1 MITQLKHNFFQISFL
16 SMGWL
21 TLLISI
27 YHPTSYIM
35 PTYLW
40 HLFLI
45 AVIVGGVFGVIYP
58 YLWSYTTWGAIR
70 NVGCATLTNFVAIFS
85 GLGLFSNR
93 VLKTILPF
101 WWEILI
107 LTLIL
112 HILMFYI
119 YRNYQNQKL
128 IQQLNS
134 VSEKGLKS

>member
-1 MITQLKHNFFQISFL
+1 
-16 SMGWL
+16 MGWL

-58 YLWSYTTWGAIR
+58 YLWNYTTWGAIR

-107 LTLIL
+107 LTLVL

-119 YRNYQNQKL
+119 YRNYQNKKL

>member
-45 AVIVGGVFGVIYP
+45 AVIVAGVFGVIYP
-58 YLWSYTTWGAIR
+58 YLWNYTTWGAIR

-93 VLKTILPF
+93 VLKAILPF

-119 YRNYQNQKL
+119 YRNYQNKKL

>member
-58 YLWSYTTWGAIR
+58 YLWNYTTWGAIR

-101 WWEILI
+101 WWEVLI
-107 LTLIL
+107 LTLVL

>member
-45 AVIVGGVFGVIYP
+45 AVIVAGVFGVIYP
-58 YLWSYTTWGAIR
+58 YLWNYTTWGAIR

-119 YRNYQNQKL
+119 YRNYQNKKL